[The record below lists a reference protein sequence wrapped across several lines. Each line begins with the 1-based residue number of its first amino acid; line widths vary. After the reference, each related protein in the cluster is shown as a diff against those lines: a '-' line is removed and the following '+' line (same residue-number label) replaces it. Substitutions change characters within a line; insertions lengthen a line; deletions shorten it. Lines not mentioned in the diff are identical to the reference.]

1 MKLLITWLIVCLV
14 SRSQGK
20 PTKITVSLYIYNY
33 WLSKDAHLLVH
44 AFSDRRGIYSGT
56 RVYLSIQV
64 YMYPCLISTWL
75 RNRLEYQIHTTANMG
90 GGGVGSEGG
99 RGGQ

>member
-20 PTKITVSLYIYNY
+20 PTKVTVSLYFYNY

-44 AFSDRRGIYSGT
+44 AFSDRRGTISHA
-56 RVYLSIQV
+56 SIPFHPGLHV
-64 YMYPCLISTWL
+64 FVRYETSLTLPDLHDC
-75 RNRLEYQIHTTANMG
+75 
-90 GGGVGSEGG
+90 
-99 RGGQ
+99 